1 MGERRSSLL
10 RASAIYLFIAALLGF
25 LSFATEVTVGDVAS
39 FLPYVPEGLAPASI
53 RVVLIP
59 VLVSITF
66 FYATSITGA
75 LFEGELTRVIIS
87 LLYAGGFASLILVFM
102 VIQPTNQATR
112 GAGLLLMA
120 CYLIYFAYSIL
131 STLARLR
138 GQFYLRVIPGALSLF
153 IYGQILIQIVDLYT
167 HVPGVPESEQVAL
180 IKNVLGWGSA
190 AASLISLVAIFR
202 DSRNPYVAQ
211 IGDVASN
218 YFFVVSVSIIGTLY
232 YYFVTGAIAQVNPVV
247 EQLSPYVEWTGVVV
261 LGAFIFQV
269 IRRGMMESMMTP
281 VEAGRW
287 GRHIQDVST
296 TKGRS
301 LQEFSQIVEEFIQE
315 GSKERLLVRLF
326 QFLSENRASERE
338 MVESL
343 EGLIK
348 YQDESPPYFS
358 RRGTGERVEALNR
371 ERRLRVLEEAVERIM
386 GLGLGG
392 VGAEVK
398 EER

>member
-1 MGERRSSLL
+1 
-10 RASAIYLFIAALLGF
+10 
-25 LSFATEVTVGDVAS
+25 
-39 FLPYVPEGLAPASI
+39 
-53 RVVLIP
+53 
-59 VLVSITF
+59 
-66 FYATSITGA
+66 
-75 LFEGELTRVIIS
+75 
-87 LLYAGGFASLILVFM
+87 
-102 VIQPTNQATR
+102 
-112 GAGLLLMA
+112 MA

-153 IYGQILIQIVDLYT
+153 IYGQILIQIVGLYT

-392 VGAEVK
+392 VGVEVK

>member
-1 MGERRSSLL
+1 
-10 RASAIYLFIAALLGF
+10 
-25 LSFATEVTVGDVAS
+25 
-39 FLPYVPEGLAPASI
+39 
-53 RVVLIP
+53 
-59 VLVSITF
+59 
-66 FYATSITGA
+66 
-75 LFEGELTRVIIS
+75 
-87 LLYAGGFASLILVFM
+87 
-102 VIQPTNQATR
+102 
-112 GAGLLLMA
+112 
-120 CYLIYFAYSIL
+120 
-131 STLARLR
+131 
-138 GQFYLRVIPGALSLF
+138 
-153 IYGQILIQIVDLYT
+153 
-167 HVPGVPESEQVAL
+167 
-180 IKNVLGWGSA
+180 
-190 AASLISLVAIFR
+190 VAIFR

-301 LQEFSQIVEEFIQE
+301 LQEFSQIVEEFVQE

-392 VGAEVK
+392 VGVEVK